1 MIHAFGKARI
11 RHADTGVVYE
21 IDKDSLNFDA
31 ERHTRKRSLA
41 ERHKLKR
48 SLAEP
53 HKLRRGR
60 KEIEYRATVDHE
72 QLGRLT
78 WTIWEVSFGTID
90 YQDYNIRNHKLLKS
104 FDFILG
110 DEKDAEEERQERIGK
125 LIEWFNK
132 NYRDLANNI
141 FYDSE
146 EEGSN
151 PWEDEP
157 YDARDALE
165 EQFPNEN
172 EDIIYAAVEVI
183 ASISGELDWS
193 LIHTPEDASRADL
206 FPDYNLKKI
215 EDDLNTLIDTAPE
228 PTTDPAF
235 AFDKDNLLYI
245 TDPPDNQPVD
255 SQDELLDELRMII
268 DDLSKLFA
276 GHNIYS
282 NFTPIIES
290 YKEAISG
297 DQISITRLYA
307 RGIRLKGIAKAINR
321 DIESGEPSLSPNTEE
336 CLTSAITLHETYI
349 MLNPEGQRLVDA
361 PVAHNRT
368 PEQKQE
374 LKTAGEQIANNV
386 TKNPGLFDVDV
397 RGLFNDF
404 LKDIANGQY
413 SDRLAQIFGNTVSNV
428 VLGVITGFGIDAIM
442 SIIQKGII
450 DSIPAKMASTAV
462 TGFIDKGW
470 GFVTNNLVQI
480 KAFANSFPAQLPW
493 LAEAVQIL
501 ERIASIIG

>member
-1 MIHAFGKARI
+1 MLHVFGIALI
-11 RHADTGVVYE
+11 QHGDTDIVYE
-21 IDKDSLNFDA
+21 IDRGSLDLDSATHFA
-31 ERHTRKRSLA
+31 
-41 ERHKLKR
+41 
-48 SLAEP
+48 
-53 HKLRRGR
+53 R
-60 KEIEYRATVDHE
+60 KEGVEMEYYATLDHE
-72 QLGRLT
+72 QLGKLT
-78 WTIWEVSFGTID
+78 WTVGENSSGSID
-90 YQDYNIRNHKLLKS
+90 YHDYDIKNHKLLKNFS
-104 FDFILG
+104 FILG
-110 DEKDAEEERQERIGK
+110 DEKEAEEERQERIGK
-125 LIEWFNK
+125 LIEWFNE
-132 NYRDLANNI
+132 NYRNLANNT
-141 FYDSE
+141 FDDSE

-157 YDARDALE
+157 YDAREVLE
-165 EQFPNEN
+165 KHFPNET
-172 EDIIYAAVEVI
+172 EDIRDTAAEVI
-183 ASISGELDWS
+183 ASISGDLDWS
-193 LIHTPEDASRADL
+193 LIHVPEDAARADL

-215 EDDLNTLIDTAPE
+215 ENALNTLINNAPA

-282 NFTPIIES
+282 NFTSIIES

-307 RGIRLKGIAKAINR
+307 RGTRLKGIAKAINR

-386 TKNPGLFDVDV
+386 TKNPDLFGVDV

-413 SDRLAQIFGNTVSNV
+413 SQRLSQILGNTVSNV
-428 VLGVITGFGIDAIM
+428 VLGVITEIGTDAIM
-442 SIIQKGII
+442 LIIQKGII
-450 DSIPAKMASTAV
+450 AGIPGKMASTAV
-462 TGFIDKGW
+462 TGFIDKAL
-470 GFVTNNLVQI
+470 GFITNNLLQI
-480 KAFANSFPAQLPW
+480 KVFANSFSAQLPW
-493 LAEAVQIL
+493 LVEAVQIL
-501 ERIASIIG
+501 ERIIPMIPGF